1 MFKLDEE
8 SYFLIVMLIVH
19 YYYKLVSFS
28 LWLFF
33 SYHDDISKKI
43 PDTFDARQE
52 WPNCPTIGDI
62 RDQVV

>member
-1 MFKLDEE
+1 
-8 SYFLIVMLIVH
+8 MLIVH

-28 LWLFF
+28 LGLFF